1 MFVRSRSIV
10 RDYNISLFIRG
21 QVHPMKT
28 PGLIGDPSM
37 QCRRTD
43 FRPPTSSL
51 HRPSPCGG
59 YLFKVALSPA
69 LLNTHTHPGEFT
81 VEGDPVSSF
90 RVSSESSRIPD
101 LPVSPGWTVDN
112 FLFSMVPTDRGGPQG
127 QHLSDPWVSGHV
139 VFVCVKDRSENFHF
153 RNIRRTQDHT
163 CGGRTDTVNR
173 LNESFKRKTNCKKRC
188 FKRLISHL

>member
-90 RVSSESSRIPD
+90 RDSSESSRIPE
-101 LPVSPGWTVDN
+101 LPISVGLFAIFFFLCAGGTPGVLVSVT
-112 FLFSMVPTDRGGPQG
+112 RGFPDMLEFGN
-127 QHLSDPWVSGHV
+127 S
-139 VFVCVKDRSENFHF
+139 
-153 RNIRRTQDHT
+153 
-163 CGGRTDTVNR
+163 
-173 LNESFKRKTNCKKRC
+173 
-188 FKRLISHL
+188 